1 MRASEAYYER
11 DEADHGHR
19 VLEIYQLTPLKN
31 LKELL
36 FNYTYKVWMHC
47 DVENALLQDYSQ
59 FPGLFCGK
67 KSMLH

>member
-1 MRASEAYYER
+1 MRDSEAYYER
-11 DEADHGHR
+11 DEAD
-19 VLEIYQLTPLKN
+19 LEIYQLTPLKN